1 MNFFGRRQILTS
13 CLPKSLQPREY
24 LGETLDDTTVAR
36 EVNEALLVHRK
47 NEEECRALFRIYR
60 GNHDILRRPRGN
72 RIVNNRVV
80 LDYPLAFTRNITG
93 YTYSGGIRYVPTEDK
108 YAEPVRLLNNFMRCE
123 NKHVFDK
130 TMADNQSITGTSY
143 LSIFPDE
150 MEKNGVPFELSDLSP
165 EHAFVAYS
173 TVNKNIPVFSWNVFP
188 VTTNGVRYW
197 AHQVYSRD
205 RKWLFKSRSRYTVRT
220 EDLLHA
226 SSHILGDVPIIE
238 YPNNQF
244 RLGDWECAV
253 SVFNALNNLASDG
266 INDVEQTVLSYLA
279 LFGVDLEA
287 EDLEDMRKN
296 RILVFKGAA
305 GINQDAK
312 FITAQLDG
320 NSAQLLRAYLE
331 QALKCIVGI
340 PDRDVGQSGSDTG
353 LSAQVRTGS
362 NDMEIVARN
371 KTIFTSMSERRLL
384 RIALNILTPQHIKDL
399 QVENV
404 DIDIPRNKLT
414 DIVSKTQAGSTA
426 YAMGIAKTDVARIMD
441 VTNDIIG
448 FCDRWEKNESRKAAA
463 QTEAQTVE
471 TPLEDTETEN
481 KEEPNDTRSTFGRRV
496 PGGDDRRG
504 DRSGA
509 R

>member
-1 MNFFGRRQILTS
+1 MQFFGRRQILTN

-24 LGETLDDTTVAR
+24 LGEPLDDRTIAR
-36 EVNEALLVHRK
+36 EVNKALLIHRK
-47 NEEECRALFRIYR
+47 NEEECKALFRIYR
-60 GNHDILRRPRGN
+60 GNQEILYRQRGN

-93 YTYSGGIRYVPTEDK
+93 YTYAGGIRYVPTEDT
-108 YAEPVRLLNNFMRCE
+108 YAEQVRVLNNFMRCE

-173 TVNKNIPVFSWNVFP
+173 AMNKNVPVFSWNVFP
-188 VTTNGVRYW
+188 IFTNGTRYW
-197 AHQVYSRD
+197 VHQVYSREH
-205 RKWLFKSRSRYTVRT
+205 KWLFQSRSRYAVRQ
-220 EDLLHA
+220 EDLLKEKSHA
-226 SSHILGDVPIIE
+226 HILGEVPIIE

-244 RLGDWECAV
+244 RLGDWECSV
-253 SVFNALNNLASDG
+253 SVFNALNNMASDG

-279 LFGVDLEA
+279 LFGVDLEP
-287 EDLEDMRKN
+287 EDLEKMKKN
-296 RILVFKGAA
+296 RILVFKGAS

-320 NSAQLLRAYLE
+320 NSAQLLRSYLE
-331 QALKCIVGI
+331 QALKFIVGI

-353 LSAQVRTGS
+353 ISAEVRTGS

-384 RIALNILTPQHIKDL
+384 RIALNILSPKYLKDL
-399 QVENV
+399 RVENI

-426 YAMGIAKTDVARIMD
+426 YSMGIAKTDVARIMD

-448 FCDRWEKNESRKAAA
+448 FCDRWEKNEQKKDSVSENEVKS
-463 QTEAQTVE
+463 VE
-471 TPLEDTETEN
+471 TPLNTIQQ
-481 KEEPNDTRSTFGRRV
+481 K
-496 PGGDDRRG
+496 GGT
-504 DRSGA
+504 A
-509 R
+509 

>member
-1 MNFFGRRQILTS
+1 MQFFGRRQILTS
-13 CLPKSLQPREY
+13 CLPKSLQPIDY
-24 LGETLDDTTVAR
+24 LGETLNDTTVVR
-36 EVNEALLVHRK
+36 EVNKALLIHRK
-47 NEEECRALFRIYR
+47 NEEEYKALFRIYR
-60 GNHDILRRPRGN
+60 GNQDILRRQRGN

-93 YTYSGGIRYVPTEDK
+93 YTYSGGIRYVPTEDA
-108 YAEPVRLLNNFMRCE
+108 YADQVRVLNNFMRCE

-143 LSIFPDE
+143 LSIFPDA

-173 TVNKNIPVFSWNVFP
+173 AMNKNVPVFSWNVFSIF
-188 VTTNGVRYW
+188 TDGTRYW
-197 AHQVYSRD
+197 VHQVYSREY
-205 RKWLFKSRSRYTVRT
+205 KWLFKSRSRYSVRA
-220 EDLLHA
+220 EELLKEK
-226 SSHILGDVPIIE
+226 SCPHILGEVPIIE

-244 RLGDWECAV
+244 RLGDWECSV
-253 SVFNALNNLASDG
+253 SVFNALNNMASDG

-279 LFGVDLEA
+279 LFGVDLEP
-287 EDLEDMRKN
+287 EDLEKMKKN
-296 RILVFKGAA
+296 RILVFKGAS

-320 NSAQLLRAYLE
+320 NSAQLLRSYLE
-331 QALKCIVGI
+331 QALKFIVGI

-353 LSAQVRTGS
+353 ISAEVRTGS

-384 RIALNILTPQHIKDL
+384 RIALNILTPKHLKDL
-399 QVENV
+399 RVENI

-426 YAMGIAKTDVARIMD
+426 YSMGIAKTDVARIMD

-448 FCDRWEKNESRKAAA
+448 FCDRWEKNEQN
-463 QTEAQTVE
+463 QTSESENSVKSVE
-471 TPLEDTETEN
+471 TPLNTIQQ
-481 KEEPNDTRSTFGRRV
+481 K
-496 PGGDDRRG
+496 GGTV
-504 DRSGA
+504 
-509 R
+509 

>member
-1 MNFFGRRQILTS
+1 MQFFGRRQILTS
-13 CLPKSLQPREY
+13 CLPKSLQPRDY

-36 EVNEALLVHRK
+36 EVNKALLVHRK
-47 NEEECRALFRIYR
+47 NEEECKALFRIYR
-60 GNHDILRRPRGN
+60 GNQDILYRQRGN

-93 YTYSGGIRYVPTEDK
+93 YTYSGGIRYVPTEDT
-108 YAEPVRLLNNFMRCE
+108 YAEQVRVLNNFMRCE

-173 TVNKNIPVFSWNVFP
+173 AMNKNVPVFSWNVFP
-188 VTTNGVRYW
+188 IFTNGVRYW
-197 AHQVYSRD
+197 VHQVYSREY
-205 RKWLFKSRSRYTVRT
+205 KWLFKSRSRYSVKS
-220 EDLLHA
+220 EDLLRDK
-226 SSHILGDVPIIE
+226 SCSHILGEVPIIE

-244 RLGDWECAV
+244 RLGDWECSV
-253 SVFNALNNLASDG
+253 SVFNALNNMASDG

-279 LFGVDLEA
+279 LFGVDLEP
-287 EDLEDMRKN
+287 EDLEKMKKN
-296 RILVFKGAA
+296 RILVFKGAS

-320 NSAQLLRAYLE
+320 NSAQLLRSYLE
-331 QALKCIVGI
+331 QALKFIVGI

-353 LSAQVRTGS
+353 ISAEVRTGS

-384 RIALNILTPQHIKDL
+384 RIALNILTPKHLKDL
-399 QVENV
+399 LVENI

-448 FCDRWEKNESRKAAA
+448 FCDRWEKNERKTDSESDNAVKL
-463 QTEAQTVE
+463 VE
-471 TPLEDTETEN
+471 TPLNTIQQ
-481 KEEPNDTRSTFGRRV
+481 K
-496 PGGDDRRG
+496 GGKL
-504 DRSGA
+504 
-509 R
+509 